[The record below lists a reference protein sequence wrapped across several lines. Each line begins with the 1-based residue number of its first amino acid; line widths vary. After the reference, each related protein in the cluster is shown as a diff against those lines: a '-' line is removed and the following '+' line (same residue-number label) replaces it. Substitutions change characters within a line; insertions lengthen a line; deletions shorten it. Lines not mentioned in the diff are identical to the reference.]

1 MTITAIKKKNLWVY
15 FVYRSSQEERKKEKK
30 RIMGREH
37 HVSTTLNTVTNLDK
51 QQVNFGELKRERN
64 NFAS

>member
-1 MTITAIKKKNLWVY
+1 MY

-30 RIMGREH
+30 RMMGREH

>member
-1 MTITAIKKKNLWVY
+1 MTITAIKKKCVSVLCLPLHPG
-15 FVYRSSQEERKKEKK
+15 RKKERKKKC
-30 RIMGREH
+30 IMGREH

-51 QQVNFGELKRERN
+51 QQVNFGELKRERI